1 MSVSYV
7 VAVEGLDALR
17 YMDEVPK
24 SVARSALKAVNKTV
38 RDGRVLVSREIR
50 KQVAFSATYLGPSQ
64 GRLEAVPA
72 KSVAKLEGRINA
84 RTRATSL
91 ARFTKDKVIRRGDAP
106 RRKQG
111 IKLTLKPGISRYTE
125 DGKSGLKG
133 AFLIGLSSN
142 NTGLAIRSETMPKG
156 AYKPKRIGK
165 NLWLLYGPSV
175 SQVMYSA
182 RNPKGSGVAED
193 VAPDL
198 AAKLEAEFNRLLA
211 LDLKK

>member
-17 YMDEVPK
+17 YMGEVPK
-24 SVARSALKAVNKTV
+24 SVARSALRAVNKTV

-50 KQVAFSATYLGPSQ
+50 KQVAFSASYLGPSQ
-64 GRLEAVPA
+64 GRLEAEPA
-72 KSVAKLEGRINA
+72 KSVTNLEGHIKA

-91 ARFTKDKVIRRGDAP
+91 ARFTKDSVIRKGDAP
-106 RRKQG
+106 RRKKG

-125 DGKSGLKG
+125 DGQSGLKG
-133 AFLIGLSSN
+133 AFLIGLKN
-142 NTGLAIRSETMPKG
+142 NNKGLAIRSETMPKG
-156 AYKPKRIGK
+156 SYKPKRIGK

-182 RNPKGSGVAED
+182 RNPQNSGVAEE
-193 VAPDL
+193 VLPEL
-198 AAKLEAEFNRLLA
+198 AVKLEAEFNRLLA
-211 LDLKK
+211 LDLK